1 MYTLNFIKLEKV
13 PPTTGF
19 SLKSRKTVRPLF
31 CILKA
36 LFNQGYSYLY
46 SKDSYSH

>member
-1 MYTLNFIKLEKV
+1 MYTLIFIKLEKI
-13 PPTTGF
+13 PPTKQKKN
-19 SLKSRKTVRPLF
+19 KSRKTVRPLF

-46 SKDSYSH
+46 TKDSYYP